1 MAENASI
8 TTDSSKI
15 TRRGGGGG
23 NCLDVF
29 QLKAQSTHKME
40 KQKRRKR
47 KRATEEA

>member
-15 TRRGGGGG
+15 TRRGG